1 MRTIHTSMSNTFY
14 FEFIA
19 SFELKT
25 LTILTL
31 KWSSHGYVCCP
42 HKFVK
47 KSITSK
53 QWSCSAD
60 FWPILSRDLSWNFKV
75 LQWILLKVSDI
86 ILYSLKIMWRDF
98 KKKSFDVVSE
108 IYKKALRVQSL
119 NEVALR
125 QVVRKRV
132 SF

>member
-42 HKFVK
+42 HKCVK

-60 FWPILSRDLSWNFKV
+60 FWPILSRGLSWNFKV
-75 LQWILLKVSDI
+75 LQWIN
-86 ILYSLKIMWRDF
+86 
-98 KKKSFDVVSE
+98 
-108 IYKKALRVQSL
+108 L
-119 NEVALR
+119 NESFCEALLYTVWR
-125 QVVRKRV
+125 LCDAILKKFVRVEKSRFRDIQE
-132 SF
+132 SAESPNFEWSYT